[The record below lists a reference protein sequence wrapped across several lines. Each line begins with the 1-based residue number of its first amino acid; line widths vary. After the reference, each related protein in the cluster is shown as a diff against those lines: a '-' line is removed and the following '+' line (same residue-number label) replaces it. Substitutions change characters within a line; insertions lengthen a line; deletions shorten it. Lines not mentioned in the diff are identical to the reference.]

1 MKLGITGA
9 AVLAFGFA
17 IMYILN
23 QSQSIAA
30 GIRVIFN
37 ILKPFLYGALIAY
50 ILAPMCNRMDD
61 RFLKWCPNATEKQKK
76 GMKFLSIAI
85 AIICAVT
92 LVVLLIL
99 LILPQVW
106 DSTIKIIRILPARLA
121 YCNRMIDQVLQ
132 DQPQL
137 QAYFNHFSSQIES
150 GLNDILSANSSM
162 MQTIQGIIGNLTVQ
176 LIEVLSVFKNM
187 FLGFLIAVYLLAS
200 RKLFGAQAKLLLY
213 GIFPNKWAQI
223 IEEEV
228 HYTDKMFNGFF
239 VGKII
244 DSAIIGVICFAG
256 TTLLGFESAAF
267 ISVVIG
273 VTNIIPFF
281 GPFIGAIP
289 CALLL
294 LLDNPWQA
302 LYFLIFIV
310 ILQQVDGNIIGPKI
324 LGNTTGVSSFWV
336 LFSILL
342 FGGLWGLVGMVIA
355 VPLFGVLYDI
365 IRKLT
370 NRGLQKNHKE
380 DMREEYDNSFHK
392 PEPLI
397 SSFQKWKEK
406 ENEYDE
412 RRTETTAKSRA
423 ALSSGRFTQQ
433 RIYREKT
440 WKTGQPGRTY
450 SF

>member
-1 MKLGITGA
+1 
-9 AVLAFGFA
+9 
-17 IMYILN
+17 MYILN

-392 PEPLI
+392 PEPL
-397 SSFQKWKEK
+397 KEK
-406 ENEYDE
+406 SSEP
-412 RRTETTAKSRA
+412 K
-423 ALSSGRFTQQ
+423 LS
-433 RIYREKT
+433 REKLLEA
-440 WKTGQPGRTY
+440 KVQLLKKKKQQKH
-450 SF
+450 

>member
-1 MKLGITGA
+1 
-9 AVLAFGFA
+9 
-17 IMYILN
+17 
-23 QSQSIAA
+23 
-30 GIRVIFN
+30 
-37 ILKPFLYGALIAY
+37 
-50 ILAPMCNRMDD
+50 
-61 RFLKWCPNATEKQKK
+61 
-76 GMKFLSIAI
+76 
-85 AIICAVT
+85 
-92 LVVLLIL
+92 
-99 LILPQVW
+99 
-106 DSTIKIIRILPARLA
+106 
-121 YCNRMIDQVLQ
+121 MIDQLLK
-132 DQPQL
+132 DQPEL
-137 QAYFNHFSSQIES
+137 QTYFNHFSSQVEN
-150 GLNDILSANSSM
+150 GLNDVLKANSSM
-162 MQTIQGIIGNLTVQ
+162 MTTIQGIVNNITVQ

-200 RKLFGAQAKLLLY
+200 RKLLGAQAKLLLY
-213 GIFPNKWAQI
+213 GIFSNKWAKI

-244 DSAIIGVICFAG
+244 DSAIIGLICFAG

-294 LLDNPWQA
+294 LLGSNPWDA

-355 VPLFGVLYDI
+355 VPLFGVIYDI

-370 NRGLQKNHKE
+370 ARGLKRNRH
-380 DMREEYDNSFHK
+380 EEMMQEYNEKFHEE
-392 PEPLI
+392 PE
-397 SSFQKWKEK
+397 E
-406 ENEYDE
+406 
-412 RRTETTAKSRA
+412 TETTQKDRFSKKINAK
-423 ALSSGRFTQQ
+423 
-433 RIYREKT
+433 INEYIDKNVNN
-440 WKTGQPGRTY
+440 K
-450 SF
+450 

>member
-1 MKLGITGA
+1 MDSRKRMGKDKDG
-9 AVLAFGFA
+9 
-17 IMYILN
+17 
-23 QSQSIAA
+23 
-30 GIRVIFN
+30 VIFPVAPN
-37 ILKPFLYGALIAY
+37 LSEMSDSYLDFIEAIKKEIENQRLK
-50 ILAPMCNRMDD
+50 
-61 RFLKWCPNATEKQKK
+61 
-76 GMKFLSIAI
+76 
-85 AIICAVT
+85 
-92 LVVLLIL
+92 VVL
-99 LILPQVW
+99 
-106 DSTIKIIRILPARLA
+106 
-121 YCNRMIDQVLQ
+121 N
-132 DQPQL
+132 
-137 QAYFNHFSSQIES
+137 
-150 GLNDILSANSSM
+150 ANSSM
-162 MQTIQGIIGNLTVQ
+162 MQTIQGILNNITVQ

-256 TTLLGFESAAF
+256 TTLMGFESAAF

-380 DMREEYDNSFHK
+380 DMREEYDNSFHQ
-392 PEPLI
+392 PEPP
-397 SSFQKWKEK
+397 KEK
-406 ENEYDE
+406 SSELKLSKEKLLE
-412 RRTETTAKSRA
+412 AKVQ
-423 ALSSGRFTQQ
+423 LLKKKKQQ
-433 RIYREKT
+433 KH
-440 WKTGQPGRTY
+440 
-450 SF
+450 

>member
-1 MKLGITGA
+1 MTLQGVISSLKHNENTKYVKLGITGA

-17 IMYILN
+17 ILYILY
-23 QSQSIAA
+23 QSKNIAD
-30 GIRVIFN
+30 GIWAVFN
-37 ILKPFLYGALIAY
+37 ILKPFFYGALIAY
-50 ILAPMCNRMDD
+50 ILAPMCNRMDE
-61 RFLKWCPNATEKQKK
+61 RFLKWFPNANEKQQKK
-76 GMKFLSIAI
+76 LKFLSIAI

-92 LVVLLIL
+92 VVVLLII

-106 DSTIKIIRILPARLA
+106 DSTIRLIRILPARLA
-121 YCNRMIDQVLQ
+121 YCNRLIDKVLQ
-132 DQPQL
+132 DQPEL
-137 QAYFNHFSSQIES
+137 QSYFNHFASQIET

-162 MQTIQGIIGNLTVQ
+162 MQTIQGIVNNITVQ

-213 GIFPNKWAQI
+213 GVFPNKWAEL

-244 DSAIIGVICFAG
+244 DSAIIGLICFAG
-256 TTLLGFESAAF
+256 TTILGFESAAF

-294 LLDNPWQA
+294 LLGTHPWDA

-310 ILQQVDGNIIGPKI
+310 ILQQIDGNIIGPKI

-342 FGGLWGLVGMVIA
+342 FGGLWGIVGMVIA

-365 IRKLT
+365 IRKLV
-370 NRGLQKNHKE
+370 NRGLRRNQQE
-380 DMREEYDNSFHK
+380 EMRAEYDRNFHK
-392 PEPLI
+392 PQEKKEP
-397 SSFQKWKEK
+397 KPRKEIK
-406 ENEYDE
+406 DIKLLKNI
-412 RRTETTAKSRA
+412 KNKK
-423 ALSSGRFTQQ
+423 
-433 RIYREKT
+433 I
-440 WKTGQPGRTY
+440 
-450 SF
+450 

>member
-1 MKLGITGA
+1 
-9 AVLAFGFA
+9 
-17 IMYILN
+17 MYILN

-61 RFLKWCPNATEKQKK
+61 RFLKWFPNATEKQKK

-392 PEPLI
+392 PEPL
-397 SSFQKWKEK
+397 KEK
-406 ENEYDE
+406 SSEP
-412 RRTETTAKSRA
+412 K
-423 ALSSGRFTQQ
+423 LS
-433 RIYREKT
+433 REKLLEA
-440 WKTGQPGRTY
+440 KVQLLKKKKQQKH
-450 SF
+450 